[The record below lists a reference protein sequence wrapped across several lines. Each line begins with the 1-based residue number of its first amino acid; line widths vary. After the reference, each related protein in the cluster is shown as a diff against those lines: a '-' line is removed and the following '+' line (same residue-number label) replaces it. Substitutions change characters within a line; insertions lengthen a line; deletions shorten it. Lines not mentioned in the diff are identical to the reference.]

1 MARSAREIKVK
12 KSELSNNN
20 VKVQIGAMECRSS
33 PKTIYI
39 SMGFWTKPINKMQ
52 NARFV
57 LQKEIHDCHR
67 FIENDFLKI
76 DPMFPRSSDN
86 IFIVNMPDNFN
97 YNEKRN
103 YVNIELYLHTSNIR
117 NGNKVSLVAKKD
129 NILYKSALK
138 IADAFLSSDLM
149 MERKG
154 FEIRR
159 TNK

>member
-12 KSELSNNN
+12 KNELSNGN
-20 VKVQIGAMECRSS
+20 VKVQIGATEYRES

-39 SMGFWTKPINKMQ
+39 SMGFWTKPMDKMQ
-52 NARFV
+52 NARTV
-57 LQKEIHDCHR
+57 LQREIQDCYK
-67 FIENDFLKI
+67 FIDDNHLNIE
-76 DPMFPRSSDN
+76 PMFPEKKDN

-103 YVNIELYLHTSNIR
+103 YINVELYLHTSNIK
-117 NGNKVSLVAKKD
+117 GDNKVSLAQKRD
-129 NILYKSALK
+129 NRLYNAALK
-138 IADAFLSSDLM
+138 VAEAFVSSDLM
-149 MERKG
+149 MEKKG

>member
-12 KSELSNNN
+12 KNELSNSN
-20 VKVQIGAMECRSS
+20 VKVQIGAMEYRDS
-33 PKTIYI
+33 PNTIYI
-39 SMGFWTKPINKMQ
+39 SMGFWTKPMDKIQ
-52 NARFV
+52 NARSV
-57 LQKEIHDCHR
+57 LHKEIHDCHK
-67 FIENDFLKI
+67 FIDDGFLKM
-76 DPMFPRSSDN
+76 DPMFPKKDDN

-97 YNEKRN
+97 YNDKRN

-117 NGNKVSLVAKKD
+117 SGNKMPLAPKKD
-129 NILYKSALK
+129 NGLYSAALK
-138 IADAFLSSDLM
+138 IAEAFVSSDLM